1 MNDIAYVVKGND
13 PVLRGR
19 VTDELV
25 RELLGDDDRTLALEE
40 FVLPP
45 GRDGDDETRAELVA
59 GAVNA
64 ATSPPFM
71 TSRRVVVIHNAGA
84 LKADTAAP
92 LVDYFEVPLETS
104 VVVLVAGGDK
114 LPTALSKKLQEIG
127 AADRAPASEKTDKV
141 LELELRD
148 SGVALRDDAYDAIK
162 SHLGEDAGRIAALV
176 EVLGAA
182 YGDGGTPLSAA
193 DVEPYL
199 GGVGAVPSYGL
210 TNAVETGDAAAA
222 LEVLHRLFNA
232 PTTQNPTG
240 MHPLQV
246 LGVLTSYYR
255 RLLRLDD
262 PAVHSTEDA
271 IAALGGRISQY
282 PAKKALASA
291 RALGTDGIRQAFDL
305 LYQADLDVKGARGI
319 PQDVV
324 LEVLVVRLARLTRAS
339 TRGGARTGSS
349 GRRK

>member
-1 MNDIAYVVKGND
+1 MSSTYVVKGND

-19 VTDELV
+19 VVDELV

-40 FVLPP
+40 FVLPV
-45 GRDGDDETRAELVA
+45 GRDGDDDTRAELIA

-71 TSRRVVVIHNAGA
+71 TSRRVVVVHNAGA

-92 LVDYFEVPLETS
+92 LVQYFDAPLETS
-104 VVVLVAGGDK
+104 AVVLVAGGDK
-114 LPTALSKKLQEIG
+114 MPASLSKKLQEIG
-127 AADRAPASEKTDKV
+127 AVDRAPASEKTEKV
-141 LELELRD
+141 LEHELRD
-148 SGVALRDDAYDAIK
+148 AGITLRDDAQEAIT
-162 SHLGEDAGRIAALV
+162 SHLGEDAGRVTALLD
-176 EVLGAA
+176 VLAAA
-182 YGDGGTPLSAA
+182 YGEDGAPLSAA

-210 TNAVETGDAAAA
+210 TNAVEVGDAAAA

-232 PTTQNPTG
+232 PTTRDPTG

-262 PAVHSTEDA
+262 PEVRSTEDA
-271 IAALGGRISQY
+271 IAALGGRVSQY
-282 PAKKALASA
+282 PARKALASA

-305 LYQADLDVKGARGI
+305 LHQADLDVKGARGI
-319 PQDVV
+319 PPEVV
-324 LEVLVVRLARLTRAS
+324 MEVLVVRLARLTRSS
-339 TRGGARTGSS
+339 TRSGARTGSA
-349 GRRK
+349 RRK

>member
-1 MNDIAYVVKGND
+1 MTDAAYVVKGND

-19 VTDELV
+19 ATDELV

-45 GRDGDDETRAELVA
+45 GRDGDDEARAALVA

-71 TSRRVVVIHNAGA
+71 TSRRVVVIHNVGV
-84 LKADTAAP
+84 LKAETAAP
-92 LVDYFEVPLETS
+92 LVGYFDAPLETS
-104 VVVLVAGGDK
+104 VVVLVAGGEK
-114 LPTALSKKLQEIG
+114 VPTALSKKLQEIG
-127 AADRAPASEKTDKV
+127 AADRAPVSEKTDKV
-141 LELELRD
+141 LDLELRD
-148 SGVALRDDAYDAIK
+148 SGVALRDDAHAAIT
-162 SHLGEDAGRIAALV
+162 SHLGEDAGRIGALV

-182 YGDGGTPLSAA
+182 YGDRGTPLSAA

-210 TNAVETGDAAAA
+210 TNAIEGGDAAAA

-232 PTTQNPTG
+232 PTTRDPNG

-246 LGVLTSYYR
+246 LGMLTSYYR
-255 RLLRLDD
+255 RILRLDD
-262 PAVHSTEDA
+262 PAVRSTEDA
-271 IAALGGRISQY
+271 IAALGGRVSQF
-282 PAKKALASA
+282 PAKKALALA
-291 RALGTDGIRQAFDL
+291 RALGTDGIREAFDL
-305 LYQADLDVKGARGI
+305 LYQADVDVKGATGV
-319 PQDVV
+319 PQEVV
-324 LEVLVVRLARLTRAS
+324 MEVLVVRLARLTRSSSRA
-339 TRGGARTGSS
+339 GARTGSS

>member
-1 MNDIAYVVKGND
+1 VNDIAYVVKGND

-114 LPTALSKKLQEIG
+114 LPTTRTTRSSRTSARTPAASPRSSKSSARHTAT
-127 AADRAPASEKTDKV
+127 AARHCQPRMS
-141 LELELRD
+141 
-148 SGVALRDDAYDAIK
+148 S
-162 SHLGEDAGRIAALV
+162 
-176 EVLGAA
+176 
-182 YGDGGTPLSAA
+182 
-193 DVEPYL
+193 
-199 GGVGAVPSYGL
+199 
-210 TNAVETGDAAAA
+210 
-222 LEVLHRLFNA
+222 
-232 PTTQNPTG
+232 
-240 MHPLQV
+240 
-246 LGVLTSYYR
+246 
-255 RLLRLDD
+255 
-262 PAVHSTEDA
+262 
-271 IAALGGRISQY
+271 RIS
-282 PAKKALASA
+282 AASA
-291 RALGTDGIRQAFDL
+291 RSR
-305 LYQADLDVKGARGI
+305 
-319 PQDVV
+319 
-324 LEVLVVRLARLTRAS
+324 
-339 TRGGARTGSS
+339 RTG
-349 GRRK
+349 

>member
-1 MNDIAYVVKGND
+1 MTEVVYVVKGND

-19 VTDELV
+19 VADELV

-45 GRDGDDETRAELVA
+45 GRDGDDETRAQLVA

-71 TSRRVVVIHNAGA
+71 TSRRVVVVQNAGA

-92 LVDYFEVPLETS
+92 LVGYFDAPLDTS

-127 AADRAPASEKTDKV
+127 AVDRAPASEKTEKV
-141 LELELRD
+141 LELGLRD
-148 SGVALRDDAYDAIK
+148 APISLRDDARKAIE
-162 SHLGEDAGRIAALV
+162 SHLGEDAGRIGALL
-176 EVLGAA
+176 EVLAAA
-182 YGDGGTPLSAA
+182 YGGAAPLSVEE
-193 DVEPYL
+193 VEPYL

-210 TNAVETGDAAAA
+210 TNAVEAGDAAAA
-222 LEVLHRLFNA
+222 LEVLHRLFDA
-232 PTTQNPTG
+232 PTTRDPTG

-262 PAVHSTEDA
+262 PAVRSTEDA
-271 IAALGGRISQY
+271 IAALGGRMSQY
-282 PAKKALASA
+282 PARKALASA

-305 LYQADLDVKGARGI
+305 LHQADLDVKGARGI
-319 PQDVV
+319 PAEIVM
-324 LEVLVVRLARLTRAS
+324 EVLVARLARLTRSS
-339 TRGGARTGSS
+339 TRGAARAGSA
-349 GRRK
+349 RRR